1 MKTNKKYL
9 ILTIMA
15 LLGLASCVKDYSILV
30 SSQDLRFGLQPDSQ
44 TITLNA
50 NCKWTITKNDDA
62 DWYTISP
69 MEGAK
74 EVDGKITVSVQEYE
88 GDQFRDAWFTII
100 SKHGHIRRSIYVS
113 QNTLHM
119 GSITNKI
126 FGVIKDEQWAVDFEG
141 QIVEDSYNVFEG
153 NPYDTSGGYQMYFL
167 DDSVGIQRDHHKNG
181 PAVYY
186 PFKYYYNPFDRSL
199 FLKFETVDDYVE
211 NYTVEVMTA
220 TDSLFRF
227 VHEFKPKQWERC
239 DMRKI
244 GIIDPDAKLEFT
256 RYLSKRSGRG
266 PIFDLSK

>member
-1 MKTNKKYL
+1 MM
-9 ILTIMA
+9 MA
-15 LLGLASCVKDYSILV
+15 VVAMFAICLSSCSPKESIQVSQQEIWFPIEACTDTLV
-30 SSQDLRFGLQPDSQ
+30 
-44 TITLNA
+44 INA
-50 NCKWTITKNDDA
+50 NCNWYIEKNDNA

-100 SKHGHIRRSIYVS
+100 SKHGHIRRSVYVS

-141 QIVEDSYNVFEG
+141 QIVEDYYNVFEG